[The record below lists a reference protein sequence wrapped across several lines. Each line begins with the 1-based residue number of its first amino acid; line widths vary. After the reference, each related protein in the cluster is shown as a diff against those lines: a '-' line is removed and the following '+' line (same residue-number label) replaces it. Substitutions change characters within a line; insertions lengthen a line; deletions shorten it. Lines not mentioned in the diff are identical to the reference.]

1 MKQEYNLKAIRQD
14 FKESG
19 VFHTSLKL
27 ANKFKQYAPKNVR
40 QVYDPTCGVGSLLSV
55 FDDDVKKYGQEL
67 DPDQLKIAEKNLVN
81 FTGACGDTLATPHF
95 IEKKFDFIIANPP
108 FSVKWEPKTDERF
121 IDCPTLPTAGR
132 ADYAFLLHIL
142 HMLDDNGTAAVVNAP
157 GVLYRGARE
166 GKIRKWFVQNN
177 FIDRIVSIPENSFVD
192 TSIPTVLIVLKKKK
206 NNTNII
212 FEDSEKNE
220 TKTVPLEEIEKN
232 DFNLSLSLYI
242 KEKQVQKVKEDPW
255 HLEMESRKEFVSNLK
270 KDLNLSKMVCVLEGY
285 DFDQYLTMVEEV
297 INSYRRK

>member
-1 MKQEYNLKAIRQD
+1 M
-14 FKESG
+14 
-19 VFHTSLKL
+19 
-27 ANKFKQYAPKNVR
+27 
-40 QVYDPTCGVGSLLSV
+40 
-55 FDDDVKKYGQEL
+55 
-67 DPDQLKIAEKNLVN
+67 
-81 FTGACGDTLATPHF
+81 
-95 IEKKFDFIIANPP
+95 
-108 FSVKWEPKTDERF
+108 
-121 IDCPTLPTAGR
+121 
-132 ADYAFLLHIL
+132 
-142 HMLDDNGTAAVVNAP
+142 
-157 GVLYRGARE
+157 
-166 GKIRKWFVQNN
+166 
-177 FIDRIVSIPENSFVD
+177 
-192 TSIPTVLIVLKKKK
+192 IVLKKKK

-220 TKTVPLEEIEKN
+220 TKTVPLKEIEKN